1 MGLLQ
6 AGPTKG
12 NEMKWLET
20 INIRAARVTDA
31 AKVIEL
37 CRQSLQSTAVE
48 KLLKLT
54 VYCSARYATDIS
66 MHLEWECDPGSVSV
80 LGRGLSAALGDL
92 GLISHTVWAVQ
103 EEFPAGIS
111 ENPRTQLQC
120 PLTGPEQRKGNLSH
134 SLMLLSHDLRAMFL
148 SLAAGLDLV
157 VRGKFGSV
165 DERIAK
171 RLIGLRSQ
179 AVRLNGIAE
188 DYLAGATIDASGEIR
203 KETLDLRE
211 GVIDP
216 VLEEFADLIRSRGI
230 TIEEGERTVSA
241 GAFTVQASGRLL
253 RSVYRNLLSNA
264 IRYGAEGTVVSFG
277 CEDQGRQYRLSV
289 FNSGQ
294 PVSEELRDKLFTRFG
309 LVGETANNSSYGTG
323 LGLYLVREII
333 RKHGGEI
340 WYEPARNGS
349 NFVFTIP
356 KELQDP
362 ARASYSQ

>member
-1 MGLLQ
+1 
-6 AGPTKG
+6 
-12 NEMKWLET
+12 MKWLET
-20 INIRAARVTDA
+20 INIRAARATDA
-31 AKVIEL
+31 AKAIEL
-37 CRQSLQSTAVE
+37 CRESLPSTVVE

-54 VYCSARYATDIS
+54 VYSSARYATDIS
-66 MHLEWECDPGSVSV
+66 IHLEWESDPGSKSV
-80 LGRGLSAALGDL
+80 LGRALSAALGDL
-92 GLISHTVWAVQ
+92 GLISQTVWAVQ

-111 ENPRTQLQC
+111 EKPRMELQY
-120 PLTGPEQRKGNLSH
+120 PLTDLEQRDRNLRH
-134 SLMLLSHDLRAMFL
+134 SLMVLSHDLRTMLL

-165 DERIAK
+165 DERIAN

-230 TIEEGERTVSA
+230 RIEEGERTVSP
-241 GAFTVQASGRLL
+241 GAVTVHASGRLL

-264 IRYGAEGTVVSFG
+264 VRHGGNGCVVSFG

-289 FNSGQ
+289 HNSGK
-294 PVSEELRDKLFTRFG
+294 PVSEELRDQLFTRFG
-309 LVGETANNSSYGTG
+309 LVGKTTNSSSDGTG

-333 RKHGGEI
+333 RRHGGDI

-349 NFVFTIP
+349 NFVFI
-356 KELQDP
+356 LQKTWKDP
-362 ARASYSQ
+362 AKAFHSQ

>member
-1 MGLLQ
+1 MQ
-6 AGPTKG
+6 ARPTKG
-12 NEMKWLET
+12 NGMKWLET
-20 INIRAARVTDA
+20 INVRAARVNDA

-66 MHLEWECDPGSVSV
+66 MHLEWESDPGSVSV
-80 LGRGLSAALGDL
+80 LGRGLSAALEDL
-92 GLISHTVWAVQ
+92 GLISHTVWAAQ

-111 ENPRTQLQC
+111 ENPQLPLPY
-120 PLTGPEQRKGNLSH
+120 PLTGSEQRKRNLTH

-165 DERIAK
+165 DERIAT
-171 RLIGLRSQ
+171 RLMGLRSQ

-203 KETLDLRE
+203 KETLDLKK

-216 VLEEFADLIRSRGI
+216 VLEEFADLIHSRGI
-230 TIEEGERTVSA
+230 TIEADERTVSA
-241 GAFTVQASGRLL
+241 EAFTVQASGRLL

-264 IRYGAEGTVVSFG
+264 ICYGGERCVVSFG
-277 CEDQGRQYRLSV
+277 CEDQGGHYRLSV
-289 FNSGQ
+289 YNSGQ
-294 PVSEELRDKLFTRFG
+294 PVSEELCDKLFTRFG
-309 LVGETANNSSYGTG
+309 LPGETTNNSSCGTG

-333 RKHGGEI
+333 RRHGGEI

-356 KELQDP
+356 KEP
-362 ARASYSQ
+362 